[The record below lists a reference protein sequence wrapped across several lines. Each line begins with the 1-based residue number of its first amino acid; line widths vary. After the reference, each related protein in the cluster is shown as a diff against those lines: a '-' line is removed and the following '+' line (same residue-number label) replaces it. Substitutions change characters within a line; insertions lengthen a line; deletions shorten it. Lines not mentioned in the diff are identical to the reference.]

1 MKLKLKDLELKFRLP
16 KLKLTNIG
24 LKLPSISKEL
34 LFKRETLC
42 NLNSIILKTWSVPL
56 KGLFL
61 LYKNKLIGIII
72 IAMVRALNKLKLV
85 ELLYISLKAKGSK
98 IISKVIMV
106 QILFNLARIISL
118 FKIEKLDLILS
129 IYLDNH
135 GLINLGIPFQRQVLA
150 VIVIGSILLVVLIA

>member
-1 MKLKLKDLELKFRLP
+1 
-16 KLKLTNIG
+16 
-24 LKLPSISKEL
+24 
-34 LFKRETLC
+34 
-42 NLNSIILKTWSVPL
+42 
-56 KGLFL
+56 
-61 LYKNKLIGIII
+61 
-72 IAMVRALNKLKLV
+72 MVRALNKLKLV